1 MHFFPF
7 ERRSSAPWRIFAAC
21 STLLILTVQYTN
33 YSPLIPE
40 LQATLQISA
49 GEAGLFSTLLFLGLT
64 LAYLPAGVLIDRYG
78 ARPVLL
84 ASTLLATGGALLL
97 PLIPYFGWLLAMRL
111 VTGLGIGGAFVA
123 GASVAAGTERLAA
136 LGQGLYGGSTQVGAG
151 LGLLLTP
158 YLARLLG
165 WRGAFFCW
173 GLPGLLGAAIWL
185 LVDVEERR
193 PLRQGGLR
201 DGLRSGAV
209 WSLGLAHMGTFGLGN
224 AIATWIALYLVQVD
238 HLPLTLAATWGSL
251 ALLSGML
258 FRPLGG
264 LVLGRRWLGSITL
277 LRLMAL
283 LCSAGVICLALPWH
297 SALLSGIGIT
307 LTAIGS
313 SAPYAATFNEA
324 ASLPSVGKGVAQ
336 SLVSVISSPTVIM
349 GPPLIGFLLD
359 QTASYSDA
367 FGTMLLFSAVA
378 ILAALAAGP
387 AIAREQQSA
396 YYPATDPIQATVT
409 ISNEPSPSPRSSE

>member
-1 MHFFPF
+1 MRFPPF
-7 ERRSSAPWRIFAAC
+7 ERRRSAPWRIFAAC
-21 STLLILTVQYTN
+21 LTLLILTVQYTN

-40 LQATLQISA
+40 LRATLQISA
-49 GEAGLFSTLLFLGLT
+49 GEVGLFSTLLFLGLT

-84 ASTLLATGGALLL
+84 ASTLLATCGALLL
-97 PLIPYFGWLLAMRL
+97 PLVPHFGWLLAMRL
-111 VTGLGIGGAFVA
+111 LTGLGIGGAFVA
-123 GASVAAGTERLAA
+123 GASVAAGSGRLAA
-136 LGQGLYGGSTQVGAG
+136 LAQGLYGGSTQVGAG

-173 GLPGLLGAAIWL
+173 GLPGLLGALIWL
-185 LVDVEERR
+185 LVDVEEQH

-201 DGLRSGAV
+201 HGLRSGAV

-224 AIATWIALYLVQVD
+224 AIATWIALYLVQLD
-238 HLPLTLAATWGSL
+238 HLPLALAATCGSL

-264 LVLGRRWLGSITL
+264 LILGRRWLGSITL
-277 LRLMAL
+277 VRLMAL
-283 LCSAGVICLALPWH
+283 FCCAGIICLALPWH
-297 SALLSGIGIT
+297 SAPLSWIGIT

-313 SAPYAATFNEA
+313 SAPYAAIFNEA
-324 ASLPSVGKGVAQ
+324 ASLRSVGKGVAQ
-336 SLVSVISSPTVIM
+336 SLVSVISSPTLIM

-367 FGTMLLFSAVA
+367 FGIMLLFSAVA
-378 ILAALAAGP
+378 SVAALVAGP
-387 AIAREQQSA
+387 AIAREHWGA
-396 YYPATDPIQATVT
+396 YYTVADPLQSTATT
-409 ISNEPSPSPRSSE
+409 SGEPSPSTRSE

>member
-1 MHFFPF
+1 MHFFSF
-7 ERRSSAPWRIFAAC
+7 ETRHSAPWRIFAAC
-21 STLLILTVQYTN
+21 LTLLILTVQYTN

-40 LQATLQISA
+40 LRATLQISA
-49 GEAGLFSTLLFLGLT
+49 GEVGLFSTLLFLGLS

-84 ASTLLATGGALLL
+84 ASTLLATGGALLF
-97 PLIPYFGWLLAMRL
+97 PLIPHFGWLLAMRL

-123 GASVAAGTERLAA
+123 GASVAAGTGRLAA

-151 LGLLLTP
+151 LGLLLSP
-158 YLARLLG
+158 YLARLFG

-185 LVDVEERR
+185 LVDVEEQR

-201 DGLRSGAV
+201 DGLRSRAV

-224 AIATWIALYLVQVD
+224 AIATWLALYLVQLD
-238 HLPLTLAATWGSL
+238 HLPLTLAATCGSL

-264 LVLGRRWLGSITL
+264 LVLGRHWLGSITL

-283 LCSAGVICLALPWH
+283 LCSGGVICLALPWH
-297 SALLSGIGIT
+297 STLLSGIGIT

-313 SAPYAATFNEA
+313 SAPYAAIFNEA
-324 ASLPSVGKGVAQ
+324 ASLRSVGKGVAQ
-336 SLVSVISSPTVIM
+336 SLVSVISSPTLIM

-378 ILAALAAGP
+378 IVAALVAGP
-387 AIAREQQSA
+387 ATAREQWSA
-396 YYPATDPIQATVT
+396 SYPAIDPIQGAATT
-409 ISNEPSPSPRSSE
+409 SDDPLPSTRSE